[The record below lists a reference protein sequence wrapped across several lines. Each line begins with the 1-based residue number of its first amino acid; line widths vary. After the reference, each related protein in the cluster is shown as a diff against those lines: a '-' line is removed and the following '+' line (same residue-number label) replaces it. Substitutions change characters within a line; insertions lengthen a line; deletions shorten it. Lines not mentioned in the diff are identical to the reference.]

1 MEVHHPHHPTHKK
14 DWKEYITEFIM
25 LFAAVSLGFLA
36 ENFREQY
43 IEKERAHELLESFM
57 ADVNVNVKLL
67 DSLIEGNRKMIMKN
81 DSAIL
86 YMMKNDEV
94 SLEILYEMLPLQSFR
109 YLNNNETYHQMKSS
123 GSLRYI
129 KDKTLL
135 RNIIEYNNISKATE
149 YRSVAYEA
157 EYIGD
162 DYTNTLQRWMPPEIA
177 IKRHTTPYMRRSD
190 YKKMMKTPDDVKLM
204 KELDDLTN
212 NKTNIIRGQDLIKLK
227 KELIPVISRK
237 GSLVSGSEAL
247 MIRTRAQAD
256 ILINYYNN
264 LEH

>member
-1 MEVHHPHHPTHKK
+1 
-14 DWKEYITEFIM
+14 M

-57 ADVNVNVKLL
+57 ADVHVNVKLL

-86 YMMKNDEV
+86 YLMKNDKIE
-94 SLEILYEMLPLQSFR
+94 LERLYELLPLQSFR
-109 YLNNNETYHQMKSS
+109 YLNNNETYDQMKSS

-129 KDKTLL
+129 KDQNLL

-162 DYTNTLQRWMPPEIA
+162 DYTNTLQKWMPPEIA
-177 IKRHTTPYMRRSD
+177 IKRHTTPYMKRND
-190 YKKMMKTPDDVKLM
+190 YKKMMKTPEDVRLM
-204 KELDDLTN
+204 NELDRLTI
-212 NKTNIIRGQDLIKLK
+212 NKIHIVEGQGVIRMR

-256 ILINYYNN
+256 VLIKYYNN
-264 LEH
+264 LKH